1 MYNIEVFEWEFS
13 KGIKLSI
20 SKLYEVVLNIIS
32 FNDWQLLAVLLF
44 FSFTYSLNF
53 CFKTFISV
61 SSFTL
66 NNLHAYIFMNSIL

>member
-32 FNDWQLLAVLLF
+32 FND
-44 FSFTYSLNF
+44 
-53 CFKTFISV
+53 
-61 SSFTL
+61 
-66 NNLHAYIFMNSIL
+66 